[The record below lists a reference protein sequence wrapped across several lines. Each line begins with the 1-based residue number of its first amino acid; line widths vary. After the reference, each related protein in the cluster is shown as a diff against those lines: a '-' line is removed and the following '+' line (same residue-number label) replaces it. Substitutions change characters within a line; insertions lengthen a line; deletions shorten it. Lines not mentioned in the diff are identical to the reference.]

1 MITMPIWLFIIS
13 IIIGF
18 PLLITILTILCYTI
32 YIVIKITIETLKST
46 FEL

>member
-18 PLLITILTILCYTI
+18 PLLITVLTIVCYTI
-32 YIVIKITIETLKST
+32 YIGVKITIEILKSI